1 MNDTP
6 EHECI
11 DPGLGE
17 QLWRLDDPATGAGR
31 RERLETHVRFCDA
44 CREQRQFAELVAAD
58 VASGAVSLSGGRAP
72 SPRAGPWLLGGGAL
86 AMAAALL
93 AILIATPRAP
103 EPLLRGEPARPGIL
117 RPVADQVVLGGTPDL
132 AWSDLPGARAYVVT
146 VTAADGGSRWTART
160 EGPAVAVPDSAA
172 LAVGQRY
179 RIAVVP
185 VPAGV
190 GPRGGLRGSFHTGG
204 PLAVARDRLARAPAA
219 ILALGVLG
227 LLAVVGGAVVSW
239 VGRPPRDL
247 ARAGR

>member
-17 QLWRLDDPATGAGR
+17 QLWRLDDPATGAALR
-31 RERLETHVRFCDA
+31 RRLQTHVRFCDA
-44 CREQRQFAELVAAD
+44 CREERQFAEMVAAD
-58 VASGAVSLSGGRAP
+58 VASGAVSLSGGRAR

-93 AILIATPRAP
+93 VILIATPRAP
-103 EPLLRGEPARPGIL
+103 EPLLRGEPARPRIL
-117 RPVADQVVLGGTPDL
+117 QPVPDQVVLGGTPDL
-132 AWSDLPGARAYVVT
+132 AWSAMPGAREYVVT
-146 VTAADGGSRWTART
+146 VTAVGGGSRWTART
-160 EGPAVAVPDSAA
+160 ETPGVAIPDGAA

-185 VPAGV
+185 VPADV

-204 PLAVARDRLARAPAA
+204 VLAVARDRLARAPAA
-219 ILALGVLG
+219 ILALGALG
-227 LLAVVGGAVVSW
+227 LLAMVGGAVLWRNRRSSS
-239 VGRPPRDL
+239 
-247 ARAGR
+247 